1 MDTTTSRRASTRPNH
16 PYPISKHRADF
27 AREAA
32 IDVFGPRA
40 VQALD
45 HNHFKDRQ
53 PGQAP
58 RLLEQITVK
67 VARDTGQPDRGL
79 RDD

>member
-1 MDTTTSRRASTRPNH
+1 MTFYRKTYHNATLDA
-16 PYPISKHRADF
+16 F

-32 IDVFGPRA
+32 LDVFGPRA
-40 VQALD
+40 IQALD
-45 HNHFKDRQ
+45 HNDFKDRQ